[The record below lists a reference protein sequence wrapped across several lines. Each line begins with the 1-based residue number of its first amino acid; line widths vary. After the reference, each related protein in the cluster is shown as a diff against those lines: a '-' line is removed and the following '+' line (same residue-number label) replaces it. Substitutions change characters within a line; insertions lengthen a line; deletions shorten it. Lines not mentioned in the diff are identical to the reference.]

1 MYSFHGPVFGVL
13 MRIVSGL
20 LRLPVQILCAILAKL
35 YLWLWGI
42 QFGSGLVLK
51 SFPICRRSGGA
62 RIRLGS
68 NVTISN
74 KISEN
79 LVGISHRTVLA
90 AVGEKAE
97 LLIGDRVGISGAILF
112 STCSITIEDY
122 VNIGVGVKIY
132 DTDFH
137 PTEAMARRVHDTSQI
152 KAAPVRICRDVWLGA
167 EAMVL
172 KGVTVGARSI
182 VAARAVVVKDVPEDC
197 IVAGV
202 PAQIVSRL
210 TRRDTAKQSAE
221 PGSN

>member
-1 MYSFHGPVFGVL
+1 
-13 MRIVSGL
+13 MRIISYL
-20 LRLPVQILCAILAKL
+20 SRLPVYLFCGMLAKL
-35 YLWLWGI
+35 YLRFWGVR
-42 QFGSGLVLK
+42 FGAGLTLN
-51 SFPICRRSGGA
+51 SFPICRRSKGA
-62 RIRLGS
+62 KIRIGS

-79 LVGISHRTVLA
+79 LVGIAHRTVLA

-97 LLIGDRVGISGAILF
+97 LLIGDKVGISGAILF
-112 STCSITIEDY
+112 STCSITIEDD

-137 PTEAMARRVHDTSQI
+137 PTEAMARRGHDVSKI

-167 EAMVL
+167 ESMVL

-202 PAQIVSRL
+202 PALIVSRL
-210 TRRDTAKQSAE
+210 KTVEQSVE
-221 PGSN
+221 GRGL

>member
-1 MYSFHGPVFGVL
+1 MPSA
-13 MRIVSGL
+13 SGL
-20 LRLPVQILCAILAKL
+20 LRLPGQMIFGFLARL
-35 YLWLWGI
+35 YLRCWGVEV
-42 QFGSGLVLK
+42 GSGLILC
-51 SFPICRRSGGA
+51 SFPICRRSRGA

-68 NVTISN
+68 NVAISN
-74 KISEN
+74 KIDEN

-97 LLIGDRVGISGAILF
+97 LTIGDRVGISGAILF

-132 DTDFH
+132 DSDFH
-137 PTEAMARRVHDTSQI
+137 PIDAMARRIHDKSQI
-152 KAAPVRICRDVWLGA
+152 KSAPVRICQDAWLGA
-167 EAMVL
+167 ESMIL

-202 PAQIVSRL
+202 PAQIVARL
-210 TRRDTAKQSAE
+210 DQKSD
-221 PGSN
+221 N